1 MKRTVGI
8 YGGIFNPF
16 HLGHVHVIQS
26 SLEHLQLQK
35 LITLPTFHNPLKE
48 NINSLQPH
56 DQIKQLRSEISLPKV
71 KISDFEF
78 RHHTK
83 YTADVLK
90 KIQSRCSLDQFY
102 LIIGLDQLG
111 QFHRWA
117 EYQWIIQNISICVI
131 YRPRYDEHIENTHIH
146 KEFPHLFMSDLAKFI
161 NHSTPCLHILNLPG
175 VDLSSSELRDS

>member
-8 YGGIFNPF
+8 YGGFFNPF
-16 HLGHVHVIQS
+16 HLGHLHVIQS
-26 SLEHLQLQK
+26 SLKHLQLRK

-48 NINSLQPH
+48 NINSLYAH

-78 RHHTK
+78 RHQTK
-83 YTADVLK
+83 CTADVLK
-90 KIQSRCSLDQFY
+90 KIQYRCSLDQFY
-102 LIIGLDQLG
+102 LIVGLDQLG
-111 QFHRWA
+111 QFHRWK

-131 YRPRYDEHIENTHIH
+131 YRPRYDEYIENTQIH
-146 KEFPHLFMSDLAKFI
+146 KEFPHLFMSDLTKFI
-161 NHSTPCLHILNLPG
+161 NNSTPCLHILNLPG

>member
-8 YGGIFNPF
+8 YGGFFNPF
-16 HLGHVHVIQS
+16 HLGHLHVIQS

-48 NINSLQPH
+48 NINSLNPL

-78 RHHTK
+78 RHQTK
-83 YTADVLK
+83 CTAEVLK

-111 QFHRWA
+111 QFHHWA

-131 YRPRYDEHIENTHIH
+131 YRPRYDDFIENSQVQ
-146 KEFPHLFMSDLAKFI
+146 KENPELFMPNLDKFI
-161 NHSTPCLHILNLPG
+161 NNSMPCIHIIENDG
-175 VDLSSSELRDS
+175 VDISSSELRY